1 MLFSLVKVISHLLPL
16 PTEESSAWYTAAQ
29 MSSDCKN
36 AKLLIKL
43 IFAAPLGTHA
53 LLSPQSSG
61 RECRGN
67 TGLTPDTTSM
77 LSQVTRPLMLER
89 DRNLKSATFGGIVGW
104 GNF

>member
-1 MLFSLVKVISHLLPL
+1 MKRYIGIYLSLVKVISHLLPL
-16 PTEESSAWYTAAQ
+16 PTEESSAGYTAAQ

-43 IFAAPLGTHA
+43 KFAAPLGLHA

-67 TGLTPDTTSM
+67 TGLTH
-77 LSQVTRPLMLER
+77 TRYDSHVVPGP
-89 DRNLKSATFGGIVGW
+89 KVIYA
-104 GNF
+104 